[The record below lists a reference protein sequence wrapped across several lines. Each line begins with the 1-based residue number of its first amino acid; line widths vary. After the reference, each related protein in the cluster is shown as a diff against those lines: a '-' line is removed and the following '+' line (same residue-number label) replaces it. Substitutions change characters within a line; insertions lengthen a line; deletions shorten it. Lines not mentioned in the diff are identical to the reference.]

1 MNHMLF
7 HSKNLNR
14 SLFLLVLALVIMSSC
29 QKKAPKTMPPPEI
42 QVVLVQESDVPI
54 HADLVGQ
61 VYGLYDIPI
70 RARVEG
76 WLNGIY
82 FKEGSKVEKDQLLY
96 SIDGE
101 TYEANVAA
109 QMGGLAEA
117 ETQLVKA
124 LSDLD
129 RVVPLAKINAVS
141 QSDLDAANAAA
152 GAAKAAVDAAK
163 ANLEAANIQLSYT
176 KVYSPIDGVIGKTQ
190 AKVGEF
196 VGRDPNPVILNTVS
210 RIDTILVQF
219 FISENQYLMLTKE
232 FITETK
238 NNPHAKKP
246 EGVKKDL
253 VLILS
258 DGSTFNEKGW
268 VNFIDREI
276 DPSTGSI
283 MIQSVFPN
291 PERLLR
297 PGQFARVRAIL
308 REVPDAL
315 LVPQRCVM
323 ELQGLYSVFVAD
335 SGNVISSRQV
345 EVGPTIGSQWLI
357 NSGLKPGE
365 KVVYEGLQAVKQGMK
380 ITPKIVDP
388 NKTPTEKT
396 DNDGK

>member
-1 MNHMLF
+1 
-7 HSKNLNR
+7 
-14 SLFLLVLALVIMSSC
+14 
-29 QKKAPKTMPPPEI
+29 MPPPEI
-42 QVVLVQESDVPI
+42 QVVLVQQSNVPI
-54 HADLVGQ
+54 HADLIGQ

-82 FKEGSKVEKDQLLY
+82 FKEGSRVEKDQLLY
-96 SIDGE
+96 RIDGE

-109 QMGGLAEA
+109 QLGGLAEA

-163 ANLEAANIQLSYT
+163 ANLESANIQLSYT

-238 NNPHAKKP
+238 KYPTAKKP

-253 VLILS
+253 ELILS

-276 DPSTGSI
+276 DPTTGSI

-315 LVPQRCVM
+315 LIPQRCVM

-335 SGNVISSRQV
+335 SGNVIISRQV

-388 NKTPTEKT
+388 NQTATEKT
-396 DNDGK
+396 DSDGK

>member
-7 HSKNLNR
+7 HSRNLNR
-14 SLFLLVLALVIMSSC
+14 SLFLLVLALVIMPSC

-42 QVVLVQESDVPI
+42 QVVLVQQSNVPI
-54 HADLVGQ
+54 HADLIGQ

-82 FKEGSKVEKDQLLY
+82 FKEGSRVEKDQLLY
-96 SIDGE
+96 RIDGE

-109 QMGGLAEA
+109 QLGGLAEA
-117 ETQLVKA
+117 ETQRVKA

-152 GAAKAAVDAAK
+152 GAAKAAVEAAR

-176 KVYSPIDGVIGKTQ
+176 KVYSPIDGIIGKTQ

-238 NNPHAKKP
+238 KYPTTKKP

-253 VLILS
+253 ELILS

-276 DPSTGSI
+276 DPTTGSI

-297 PGQFARVRAIL
+297 PGQFARVRAVL
-308 REVPDAL
+308 RVVPDAL
-315 LVPQRCVM
+315 LIPQRCVM

-335 SGNVISSRQV
+335 SGNVITSRQV

-380 ITPKIVDP
+380 ITPKIIDP
-388 NKTPTEKT
+388 NQTATEKT
-396 DNDGK
+396 DSDGK

>member
-7 HSKNLNR
+7 HSKSLNR

-238 NNPHAKKP
+238 
-246 EGVKKDL
+246 
-253 VLILS
+253 
-258 DGSTFNEKGW
+258 
-268 VNFIDREI
+268 
-276 DPSTGSI
+276 
-283 MIQSVFPN
+283 
-291 PERLLR
+291 
-297 PGQFARVRAIL
+297 
-308 REVPDAL
+308 
-315 LVPQRCVM
+315 
-323 ELQGLYSVFVAD
+323 
-335 SGNVISSRQV
+335 
-345 EVGPTIGSQWLI
+345 TI
-357 NSGLKPGE
+357 P
-365 KVVYEGLQAVKQGMK
+365 
-380 ITPKIVDP
+380 TPKSLKV
-388 NKTPTEKT
+388 
-396 DNDGK
+396 

>member
-1 MNHMLF
+1 
-7 HSKNLNR
+7 
-14 SLFLLVLALVIMSSC
+14 
-29 QKKAPKTMPPPEI
+29 
-42 QVVLVQESDVPI
+42 
-54 HADLVGQ
+54 
-61 VYGLYDIPI
+61 
-70 RARVEG
+70 
-76 WLNGIY
+76 
-82 FKEGSKVEKDQLLY
+82 
-96 SIDGE
+96 
-101 TYEANVAA
+101 
-109 QMGGLAEA
+109 
-117 ETQLVKA
+117 
-124 LSDLD
+124 
-129 RVVPLAKINAVS
+129 
-141 QSDLDAANAAA
+141 
-152 GAAKAAVDAAK
+152 
-163 ANLEAANIQLSYT
+163 
-176 KVYSPIDGVIGKTQ
+176 
-190 AKVGEF
+190 
-196 VGRDPNPVILNTVS
+196 
-210 RIDTILVQF
+210 
-219 FISENQYLMLTKE
+219 
-232 FITETK
+232 
-238 NNPHAKKP
+238 
-246 EGVKKDL
+246 
-253 VLILS
+253 LS

-388 NKTPTEKT
+388 NKTPIEKT

>member
-1 MNHMLF
+1 MPV
-7 HSKNLNR
+7 HSKNQKR
-14 SLFLLVLALVIMSSC
+14 SLFLLMLALVIMSSC

-42 QVVLVQESDVPI
+42 QVVLVQQSNVPI
-54 HADLVGQ
+54 HADLIGQ

-82 FKEGSKVEKDQLLY
+82 FKEGSRVEKDKLLY
-96 SIDGE
+96 RIDGE

-109 QMGGLAEA
+109 QLGGLAEA

-176 KVYSPIDGVIGKTQ
+176 KVYSPIDGIIGKTQ

-238 NNPHAKKP
+238 KYPTTKKP

-253 VLILS
+253 ELILS

-276 DPSTGSI
+276 DPTTGSI

-297 PGQFARVRAIL
+297 PGQFARVRAVL

-315 LVPQRCVM
+315 LIPQRCVM

-335 SGNVISSRQV
+335 SGNVITSRQV

-380 ITPKIVDP
+380 ITPKIIDP
-388 NKTPTEKT
+388 NQTATEKT
-396 DNDGK
+396 DSDGK